1 MSNWKEEKER
11 TRKEGKILKVEEDN
25 VVLEARAE
33 ATTAFSTSAFASNNT
48 DIAELERMLNEA
60 SLNRN

>member
-1 MSNWKEEKER
+1 M
-11 TRKEGKILKVEEDN
+11 KVEEDN